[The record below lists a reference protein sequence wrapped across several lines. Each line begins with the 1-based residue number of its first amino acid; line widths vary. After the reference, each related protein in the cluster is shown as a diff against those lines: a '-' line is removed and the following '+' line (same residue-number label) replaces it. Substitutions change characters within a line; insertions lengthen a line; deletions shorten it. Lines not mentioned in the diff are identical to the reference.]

1 VIVALVA
8 HAGHATRAKASG
20 VISTKTSHATNA
32 KATDMGSAKATHVTS
47 TKAAPAKAAHVAPAA
62 HATTV
67 SSAATAATA
76 TAASASASGLRARG
90 KKAAGKQCGCQ
101 NHRYSSSHDI
111 LHLRWADFSAAG
123 SGPTLAC
130 LSKVKPTSRWTGDG
144 ISYLSSLLN
153 YF

>member
-1 VIVALVA
+1 VIVA
-8 HAGHATRAKASG
+8 HAGHATRAKATD
-20 VISTKTSHATNA
+20 VISTKTANVA
-32 KATDMGSAKATHVTS
+32 AAKATHVTS
-47 TKAAPAKAAHVAPAA
+47 TKAAHTSTKAAAHMAPAAHAAA

-67 SSAATAATA
+67 SSAAAATTTTAAA
-76 TAASASASGLRARG
+76 GLRARG
-90 KKAAGKQCGCQ
+90 KKAAGKQCGRQ

-123 SGPTLAC
+123 SGQTLAC

>member
-1 VIVALVA
+1 VIVA

-20 VISTKTSHATNA
+20 VIFTKTSHATTA
-32 KATDMGSAKATHVTS
+32 KATHMGSAKATHVTS
-47 TKAAPAKAAHVAPAA
+47 TKAAPTKAAHVAPAA

-67 SSAATAATA
+67 SATTAA
-76 TAASASASGLRARG
+76 AAAAAAGLRARG

-123 SGPTLAC
+123 SGQTLAC

>member
-8 HAGHATRAKASG
+8 HAGDATRA
-20 VISTKTSHATNA
+20 VIFTKTSYATTA

-47 TKAAPAKAAHVAPAA
+47 TKAAHTSTKAAHVAPAAHTAA

-67 SSAATAATA
+67 SSAATAAA
-76 TAASASASGLRARG
+76 TSAAGLRARS

-123 SGPTLAC
+123 SGQTLAC

>member
-1 VIVALVA
+1 VIVA
-8 HAGHATRAKASG
+8 HAGHATRAKATD
-20 VISTKTSHATNA
+20 VISTKTANVA
-32 KATDMGSAKATHVTS
+32 AAKATHVTS
-47 TKAAPAKAAHVAPAA
+47 TKAAHTSTKAAAHMAPAAHAAA

-67 SSAATAATA
+67 SSAATTTT
-76 TAASASASGLRARG
+76 TAAGLRARG
-90 KKAAGKQCGCQ
+90 EKAAGKQCGCQ

-123 SGPTLAC
+123 SGQALAC